1 MLRVVTTPTF
11 VMMLVFGFLK
21 SANRIN
27 ATSLS
32 SFINVLDV
40 LKEIFIYFFI
50 FLLHFIIRYYYYQM
64 LHADKRGH
72 WILDIILLEKSQ
84 CINEDGTR
92 IITTMRRFIC
102 IIMTLLFRL
111 FIRKKKIQASISPR
125 LYTSCKFQ
133 LLQTLLLFVDLQ

>member
-64 LHADKRGH
+64 LHADKRGQIIGS
-72 WILDIILLEKSQ
+72 WILFYLRNLNALMKTELVSS
-84 CINEDGTR
+84 
-92 IITTMRRFIC
+92 
-102 IIMTLLFRL
+102 RL
-111 FIRKKKIQASISPR
+111 
-125 LYTSCKFQ
+125 
-133 LLQTLLLFVDLQ
+133 